1 MKMAG
6 RKLLTADWRMVVLPV
21 GTVATLEG
29 LAELE
34 SIPAPVPGTAAES
47 LAQAGR
53 FDPAAP
59 TPLQDRDIC
68 YSAEVTVQPGRHQLI
83 FEGLATLCEVWWN
96 GTCVLETD
104 NMFRSYAVEVEAQAQ
119 NTLVLVF
126 RALTGRLARKLPR
139 ARWKTM
145 LIDEPALRG
154 IRTTLL
160 GHMPGWC
167 PEIEAVG
174 PWKPVWIQK
183 VDADAPQVEAISALL
198 DEDGAGHLT
207 VSLRGLAEMAGAM
220 IRCAGHTA
228 ELKQTGS
235 GRFTADLHLPGVAP
249 WWPATHGT
257 PALHDVVLE
266 QDGLETRLGRTGF
279 RRIGADRGADG
290 KGFGL
295 VLNGVPVFAR
305 GAVWTSADLLALR
318 DDREACRPHLEAAVA
333 AGFNMI
339 RVPGLGVY
347 ASDDL
352 LDLCDELGLMLWQD
366 FQFANFD
373 YPMADEAFAASVE
386 VEARQALARLSPHPC
401 LTVLCGGSEMHQQAA
416 MMGLPAERR
425 ACPLSG
431 ELLPRLA
438 AEEAPRIPFVR
449 NSPSG
454 GSLPFYPGEGIG
466 HYYGVGAY
474 RRPLED
480 ARRANVRFAGE
491 CLAFANLPDDAGLAG
506 RKPSDADWKA
516 MAPKDRG
523 ADWDFADVR
532 DHYVRELYRVDPQ
545 ALAAEDPARYLMLS
559 RAVSG
564 AVMAETFAE
573 WRRIGSSCR
582 GALVLALSDLAPG
595 CGWGL
600 IAAGGEPKPALQA
613 LAHVLR
619 PLQVLALDEGT
630 NGLDVHLLNETAE
643 PRRVKLTL
651 QALRDGH
658 VPVLSAAREME
669 LAARSGQ
676 IIPAVDLIGSF
687 FDITYAY
694 RFGPLPH
701 SVTVLRLTDAET
713 GECLSEAF
721 QFPAGRNLPPQDLGL
736 TVAVERCEDGS
747 WVLEVTAS
755 RFAESLHVEDPC
767 FIAEDNWFHLS
778 PGEPRRIRLR
788 RRASA
793 PGDAAPRGLVS
804 AVNALAGVGYET

>member
-1 MKMAG
+1 MAG

-21 GTVATLEG
+21 GSAARPEE
-29 LAELE
+29 LAGLE
-34 SIPAPVPGTAAES
+34 SVPAPVPGTAAEA
-47 LAQAGR
+47 LARAGR

-68 YSAEVTVQPGRHQLI
+68 YSAEVTVQPGRHRLI

-104 NMFRSYAVEVEAQAQ
+104 NMFRRHAVEVEAQAR

-154 IRTTLL
+154 IRTALL

-174 PWKPVWIQK
+174 PWKPVWIEK
-183 VDADAPQVEAISALL
+183 ADAEAPQVEAISALL
-198 DEDGAGHLT
+198 DEDGTGHLT

-228 ELKQTGS
+228 ELKQTGPATL
-235 GRFTADLHLPGVAP
+235 TAHLRLPGIAP
-249 WWPATHGT
+249 WWPAPYGA
-257 PALHDVVLE
+257 PVLHDVVLE
-266 QDGLETRLGRTGF
+266 QDGVETWIGRTGF
-279 RRIGADRGADG
+279 RRIEVERGQDG

-295 VLNGVPVFAR
+295 VLNGLPVFAR

-373 YPMADEAFAASVE
+373 YPMADEAFAASVK

-401 LTVLCGGSEMHQQAA
+401 LTVLCGGSEMQQQAA

-425 ACPLSG
+425 ACSLSG

-438 AEEAPRIPFVR
+438 AEEAPRIPFMP

-506 RKPSDADWKA
+506 RKPSDAGWKA
-516 MAPKDRG
+516 LAPRDRG

-532 DHYVRELYRVDPQ
+532 DHYLANLYRIDPQ
-545 ALAAEDPARYLMLS
+545 ALAVEDLERYLMLS

-582 GALVLALSDLAPG
+582 GALVLALSDLASG

-600 IAAGGEPKPALQA
+600 MAAGGEPKPALQA

-619 PLQVLALDEGT
+619 PVQVLALDEGT

-651 QALRDGH
+651 LALRDGH
-658 VPVLSAAREME
+658 VPVVSAFREIE

-713 GECLSEAF
+713 GELLSEAF
-721 QFPAGRNLPPQDLGL
+721 HFPAGRNLPPQDLGL

-747 WVLEVTAS
+747 WALEVTSS

-767 FIAEDNWFHLS
+767 FIAEDNWFHLA
-778 PGEPRRIRLR
+778 PGAPRRIRLR

-793 PGDAAPRGLVS
+793 PADAAPRGLVS
-804 AVNALAGVGYET
+804 AVNALEGVRYEG

>member
-1 MKMAG
+1 MMMAG

-21 GTVATLEG
+21 GSAARPEE
-29 LAELE
+29 LAGLE
-34 SIPAPVPGTAAES
+34 SVPAPVPGTAAEA
-47 LAQAGR
+47 LARAGW

-68 YSAEVTVQPGRHQLI
+68 YSAEVTVQPGRHRLI
-83 FEGLATLCEVWWN
+83 FDGLATLCEVWWN

-104 NMFRSYAVEVEAQAQ
+104 NMFRRHAVEVEAQAR

-154 IRTTLL
+154 IRTALL

-174 PWKPVWIQK
+174 PWKPVWIEK
-183 VDADAPQVEAISALL
+183 ADAEAPQVEAISALL
-198 DEDGAGHLT
+198 DEDGTGHLT

-228 ELKQTGS
+228 ELKQTGPAT
-235 GRFTADLHLPGVAP
+235 FTAHLRLPGIAP
-249 WWPATHGT
+249 WWPAPYGA
-257 PALHDVVLE
+257 PVLHDVVLE
-266 QDGLETRLGRTGF
+266 QDGVETWIGRTGF
-279 RRIGADRGADG
+279 RRIEVEHGQDG

-295 VLNGVPVFAR
+295 VINGLAVFAR

-401 LTVLCGGSEMHQQAA
+401 LTVLCGGSEMQQQAA

-425 ACPLSG
+425 ACSLSRD
-431 ELLPRLA
+431 LLPRLA
-438 AEEAPRIPFVR
+438 GEDAPGIPFVP

-480 ARRANVRFAGE
+480 ARRANVRFAAE
-491 CLAFANLPDDAGLAG
+491 CLAFANLPDGAGLAG
-506 RKPSDADWKA
+506 RKPSDAGWKA
-516 MAPKDRG
+516 LTPKDRG

-532 DHYVRELYRVDPQ
+532 DHYLANLYRIDPQ
-545 ALAAEDPARYLMLS
+545 ALAVEDPERYLMLS

-573 WRRIGSSCR
+573 WRRVGSSCR
-582 GALVLALSDLAPG
+582 GALVLALSDLSPG

-600 IAAGGEPKPALQA
+600 ITASGEPKPALQA

-630 NGLDVHLLNETAE
+630 NGLDLHLLNETAE

-658 VPVLSAAREME
+658 VPVVSAARELE

-676 IIPAVDLIGSF
+676 VIPAVDLIGSF

-721 QFPAGRNLPPQDLGL
+721 HFPAGRNLPQQDLGL
-736 TVAVERCEDGS
+736 TVALHRSEGGNWALD
-747 WVLEVTAS
+747 VTAS
-755 RFAESLHVEDPC
+755 RLAESLHVEDPC
-767 FIAEDNWFHLS
+767 FIAQDNWFHLA
-778 PGEPRRIRLR
+778 PGAPRRICLR

-793 PGDAAPRGLVS
+793 PADAKPSGVVS
-804 AVNALAGVGYET
+804 AVNALEGVRYEG

>member
-1 MKMAG
+1 MMMAG

-21 GTVATLEG
+21 GSAARPEEPAG
-29 LAELE
+29 LE
-34 SIPAPVPGTAAES
+34 SIPAAVPGTAAES

-59 TPLQDRDIC
+59 TPLQGRDIC
-68 YSAEVTVQPGRHQLI
+68 YSAEVTAQPGRSRLI
-83 FEGLATLCEVWWN
+83 FDGLATLCEVWWN
-96 GTCVLETD
+96 GACVLETD
-104 NMFRSYAVEVEAQAQ
+104 NMFRRYAVEVEAQAQ

-126 RALTGRLARKLPR
+126 RALAGMLARKLPR

-174 PWKPVWIQK
+174 PWKPVWIEK
-183 VDADAPQVEAISALL
+183 LEAEAPRLEAIAAHL
-198 DEDGAGHLT
+198 DEDGTGHLT
-207 VSLRGLAEMAGAM
+207 VSLRKLAETAEAV
-220 IRCAGHTA
+220 IHCAGHTA
-228 ELKQTGS
+228 ELRQTGP
-235 GRFTADLHLPGVAP
+235 GTFTANLRLPGVAP
-249 WWPATHGT
+249 WWPATHGA
-257 PALHDVVLE
+257 PVQHDVVLV
-266 QDGLETRLGRTGF
+266 QDGVETWLGRTGF
-279 RRIGADRGADG
+279 RRIEVEHGQDG

-318 DDREACRPHLEAAVA
+318 DDREACRPHLEAAAA

-386 VEARQALARLSPHPC
+386 VEVRQALARLRPHPC
-401 LTVLCGGSEMHQQAA
+401 LTVLCGGSEMQQQAA

-425 ACPLSG
+425 ACPLSQD
-431 ELLPRLA
+431 LLPRLA
-438 AEEAPRIPFVR
+438 GEDAPGIPFVP

-474 RRPLED
+474 RRSLED

-506 RKPSDADWKA
+506 RKPSDTSWKA
-516 MAPKDRG
+516 LAPRDRG

-532 DHYVRELYRVDPQ
+532 DHYLANLCRIDPQ
-545 ALAAEDPARYLMLS
+545 ALAAQDPARYLMLS
-559 RAVSG
+559 RAASG
-564 AVMAETFAE
+564 AVMSETFAE
-573 WRRIGSSCR
+573 WRRVGSSCR
-582 GALVLALSDLAPG
+582 GALVLALNDLAPG

-600 IAAGGEPKPALQA
+600 MAAGGEPKPALQA

-619 PLQVLALDEGT
+619 PVQVLALDEGT
-630 NGLDVHLLNETAE
+630 NGLDVHLLNETPE

-658 VPVLSAAREME
+658 VPVVCGHRELE

-721 QFPAGRNLPPQDLGL
+721 HFPAGRNLPQQDLGL
-736 TVAVERCEDGS
+736 AVAVQQDEDNG
-747 WVLEVTAS
+747 WALEIAVD

-767 FIAEDNWFHLS
+767 FIAQDNWFHLA
-778 PGEPRRIRLR
+778 PAEPRRIRLR
-788 RRASA
+788 RKASA
-793 PGDAAPRGLVS
+793 PADAKPSGVVS
-804 AVNALAGVGYET
+804 AVNALAGVRYEG